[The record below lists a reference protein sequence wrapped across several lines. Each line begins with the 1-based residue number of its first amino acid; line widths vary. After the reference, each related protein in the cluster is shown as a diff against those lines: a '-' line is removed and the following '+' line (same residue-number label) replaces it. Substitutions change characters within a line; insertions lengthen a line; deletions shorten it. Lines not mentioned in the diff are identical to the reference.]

1 MPASSFAIS
10 GIFMI
15 IALIGIPVAIF
26 YAIRSL
32 IKYYFK
38 CKRGDF

>member
-1 MPASSFAIS
+1 MPAGTSALS